1 MNTRKQSNNANANN
15 VQMQKTQRSKGSLL
29 DEVSKSTYNN
39 DIVAQNTGDK
49 MRVKVTFNK
58 AKNRFEGFVDGK
70 MVSRSRH
77 ESYVRD
83 QIAKLGLQI
92 ELTSGAVNTQPK
104 VDEFGINKRFAFV
117 EQMVT
122 MVAKKT
128 IASAIITGQGGLG
141 KTHTVLKSLKA
152 QNLIDTTDVA
162 SFEEGERINTS
173 KSFRVV
179 KGYSTAKGLYRTL
192 FEGNGQVLVFDDC
205 DSVLKD
211 PVALNLL
218 KGALD
223 SYGDRWINWN
233 ADMKDDD
240 LPRNFKFTGSI
251 VFISNMDLDRVDQA
265 VKSRAMCVD
274 LSMTQDQKIERMEV
288 LINDE
293 AFMPEFETSHKADA
307 IAFIR
312 SISNSIENLSL
323 RSLISTTKIRAE
335 GGDWKNLAKY
345 VLTQGA

>member
-1 MNTRKQSNNANANN
+1 
-15 VQMQKTQRSKGSLL
+15 
-29 DEVSKSTYNN
+29 
-39 DIVAQNTGDK
+39 
-49 MRVKVTFNK
+49 
-58 AKNRFEGFVDGK
+58 

-77 ESYVRD
+77 ESYVKD
-83 QIAKLGLQI
+83 QLYKAGFVVGTVENNKTQ
-92 ELTSGAVNTQPK
+92 AVSQ
-104 VDEFGINKRFAFV
+104 FGINERFAFV
-117 EQMVT
+117 EQMVG

-128 IASAIITGQGGLG
+128 IASTIITGQGGLG
-141 KTHTVLKSLKA
+141 KTHTVLKALKSFGM
-152 QNLIDTTDVA
+152 QDTTDLTQ
-162 SFEEGERINTS
+162 FEVGARINTP
-173 KSFRVV
+173 KAYRII
-179 KGYSTAKGLYRTL
+179 KGFSTAKGLYRTL

-293 AFMPEFETSHKADA
+293 AFMPEFATAHKADA